1 MKIRNDIV
9 GAGFHARPR
18 EAERLPY
25 RDYAIGE
32 ERFFV
37 ASPCTG
43 EARKIVGN
51 GVLDIPYY
59 LIRDEV
65 TPYICAAVCNHRRC
79 M

>member
-37 ASPCTG
+37 ALRMTGLFLASPVSG
-43 EARKIVGN
+43 EVAH
-51 GVLDIPYY
+51 
-59 LIRDEV
+59 EV
-65 TPYICAAVCNHRRC
+65 
-79 M
+79 